1 MPGCAQCSNQV
12 DGHCRLQSRIEDAE
26 LLKPWELKR
35 REYKQKKKMT
45 ANRDKSTLAAMQA
58 FSKTLAGLTQSVPAS
73 APGPPAGKQSPVRV
87 IVGHACSLV
96 SVPALSCKGPLQ
108 VCRCLL
114 LQATTSGLWLHW
126 ERLTLLCWTCTAT
139 DSFRSR
145 EMVQNSSKWQSL
157 LCCTVGVQRPGPDRH

>member
-1 MPGCAQCSNQV
+1 MPAQCSNQV

-45 ANRDKSTLAAMQA
+45 ANRDKNTLAAMQA

-73 APGPPAGKQSPVRV
+73 APGSPAGKQSPVRV
-87 IVGHACSLV
+87 IVGHACSRSLV
-96 SVPALSCKGPLQ
+96 SVSALSCARPPQ

-114 LQATTSGLWLHW
+114 LPATTSGLRLH
-126 ERLTLLCWTCTAT
+126 C
-139 DSFRSR
+139 
-145 EMVQNSSKWQSL
+145 
-157 LCCTVGVQRPGPDRH
+157 